1 MMMVVEVLWLCWVGE
16 VDGKKEEKSM
26 AMMWSGKGKR
36 ENLALALAQLLPQ
49 GLHAQ
54 RRDVPLSRGWD
65 RAFRDHDALHK
76 HGLDS
81 VNKRQ

>member
-1 MMMVVEVLWLCWVGE
+1 
-16 VDGKKEEKSM
+16 M

>member
-1 MMMVVEVLWLCWVGE
+1 MIMVVEVLWLCWVGE

-54 RRDVPLSRGWD
+54 RRDVPCHAGGTVHSGITMHYISMDWTL
-65 RAFRDHDALHK
+65 
-76 HGLDS
+76 
-81 VNKRQ
+81 

>member
-54 RRDVPLSRGWD
+54 
-65 RAFRDHDALHK
+65 
-76 HGLDS
+76 
-81 VNKRQ
+81 